1 MHQGGAVFFQGE
13 VHMDVQRRLRFGLN
27 LSFFIAGLMAVLLA
41 CPTSAS
47 AVEVGCFCTFVFV
60 STMFMIGIG
69 LTLVVKYLLSKK
81 IWRLSMKRTAL
92 ITFIEVILLVA
103 ILIVLQTKY
112 YLRVLAYLPLA
123 ILLNYA
129 LTTAKVSVPQEQKTS
144 KKRAT
149 MAVFSSLVLPA
160 AVQLMAWV
168 ASRLSE
174 LITFKEVR
182 V

>member
-1 MHQGGAVFFQGE
+1 MDAQERITAGVNISFLIAV
-13 VHMDVQRRLRFGLN
+13 M
-27 LSFFIAGLMAVLLA
+27 MALLFA
-41 CPTSAS
+41 YPPSAS

-69 LTLVVKYLLSKK
+69 ITLVVKYILSKK
-81 IWRLSMKRTAL
+81 IWRLSMKRTAI
-92 ITFIEVILLVA
+92 ITFIEVVLLIA
-103 ILIVLQTKY
+103 ILVVLQTKF
-112 YLRVLAYLPLA
+112 YLRVLVYLPLA
-123 ILLNYA
+123 FLLNFA
-129 LTTAKVSVPQEQKTS
+129 LITAKGSLPKEQQTS

-149 MAVFSSLVLPA
+149 MAAFSSLVLPV

-168 ASRLSE
+168 AMRLSE